1 MNGSLIRSFSD
12 LWPAS
17 TPTRPSLRRAL
28 GFLEWGI
35 EPGDLLAAS
44 YATAALLTVLGL
56 AANAVLSGIV
66 GSLLTGVCLLG
77 GTLAVSVCRL
87 VELLARMRR
96 ASALGGA
103 PALLARVAVRMRL
116 TPAPETAAQ
125 FGAYATPGP
134 LAASLAAHVRRTANG
149 PNTGLQSFAHEWRT
163 DLPALERACSLVES
177 AGREPPTDRRQTLQR
192 AQSVVL
198 QAIQDRSA
206 AFAASIREPVTAL
219 YAMGVLLPLS
229 LVALLPA
236 LSATGVEASLSLLVI
251 GYDLLLPVLVVVAS
265 TWLLAKRPVAFGPTT
280 IERSH
285 PEVTT
290 THWHAAGAGAVVAV
304 LAWWSTRLVLP
315 HWTGPLAATGF
326 GIGAALLVAYQP
338 MQSVRE
344 RGREIDDGLA
354 DALSLIGRR
363 VERGTATERALEEAA
378 SELPG
383 ATGEV
388 IATAARRQRRLG
400 VDVETAFTGPNGVL
414 ATVASDRAQSA
425 AALLALSA
433 SEGAP
438 AGEAMTAMADHL
450 ETLDEVERESRRAIG
465 RVTGTLSN
473 TAAVFGPLVGGAT
486 VALSAAL
493 GRDGPMGGSI
503 VVADIGLAV
512 GWYVLVLAVVLTA
525 LATGLTRGLD
535 RSLVCYRVGLTLPA
549 ATATYLASFVAAGLF
564 V

>member
-1 MNGSLIRSFSD
+1 MKASLVRSLSK

-17 TPTRPSLRRAL
+17 TPTRPDFRRAL

-44 YATAALLTVLGL
+44 YATAALLTALGL

-66 GSLLTGVCLLG
+66 GSLLTGVCLFG
-77 GTLAVSVCRL
+77 GAVAVGASRL
-87 VELLARMRR
+87 VELLATMRR

-103 PALLARVAVRMRL
+103 PALLTRVAVRMQL
-116 TPAPETAAQ
+116 TPAPETAAR
-125 FGAYATPGP
+125 FGARATPGP
-134 LAASLAAHVRRTANG
+134 LAESLVAHVRRTANG
-149 PNTGLQSFAHEWRT
+149 PNTGLQSFAREWRT

-177 AGREPPTDRRQTLQR
+177 AGREPPADRRQTLQR
-192 AQSVVL
+192 ARSVVL
-198 QAIQDRSA
+198 DAIQDRSA
-206 AFAASIREPVTAL
+206 AFAASIRGPVTAV

-265 TWLLAKRPVAFGPTT
+265 AWLLAKRPIAFRPTA
-280 IERSH
+280 IDRSH
-285 PEVTT
+285 PDVTT
-290 THWHAAGAGAVVAV
+290 TRWHAAGAGAVVAA
-304 LAWWSTRLVLP
+304 LAWWSATLALP
-315 HWTGPLAATGF
+315 HWTAPLAASGF

-344 RGREIDDGLA
+344 HGREVDDGLA

-363 VERGTATERALEEAA
+363 VERGTATERALDQAA

-383 ATGEV
+383 ATGDV
-388 IATAARRQRRLG
+388 ITTAVRRQRRLG
-400 VDVETAFTGPNGVL
+400 VDVETAFTGPNGAL
-414 ATVASDRAQSA
+414 ATVASDRARSG

-438 AGEAMTAMADHL
+438 AGEALTAMADHL
-450 ETLDEVERESRRAIG
+450 ETLDQVERESRRAVGQI
-465 RVTGTLSN
+465 TGTLSN

-486 VALSAAL
+486 VALSAAI
-493 GRDGPMGGSI
+493 GRGGPMGGSI
-503 VVADIGLAV
+503 AVADLGLAV

-535 RSLVCYRVGLTLPA
+535 RSLVGYRIGLALPA
-549 ATATYLASFVAAGLF
+549 ATVTYLASFVAAGLF